1 MTMESLKNA
10 IGVIAEKLDENK
22 EYLIQLDQQ
31 NGDGDLGIS
40 MSSGIHAVQDYLASN
55 GETDLGKTLNRCGD
69 FFNEAAPSSLG
80 TIIAFFFKGMAKS
93 LKGKENCSV
102 LELAES
108 MQAGLDNVIQKAK
121 SKPGEKTILDSLTP
135 GVAALREYAGEPDA
149 FTRAARAAREGS
161 EKTRRMKAVWGRA
174 AYYGENSVGI
184 LDGGSVVGALVF
196 EALDEMKRNEEE
208 E

>member
-102 LELAES
+102 LELAEG
-108 MQAGLDNVIQKAK
+108 MQAVGKIDHRFLGGCG
-121 SKPGEKTILDSLTP
+121 GE
-135 GVAALREYAGEPDA
+135 A
-149 FTRAARAAREGS
+149 EGP
-161 EKTRRMKAVWGRA
+161 
-174 AYYGENSVGI
+174 GI
-184 LDGGSVVGALVF
+184 LYGFFLFRYLGLHPCISGEVF
-196 EALDEMKRNEEE
+196 FLRVNAIVKGVLLAGILFL
-208 E
+208 